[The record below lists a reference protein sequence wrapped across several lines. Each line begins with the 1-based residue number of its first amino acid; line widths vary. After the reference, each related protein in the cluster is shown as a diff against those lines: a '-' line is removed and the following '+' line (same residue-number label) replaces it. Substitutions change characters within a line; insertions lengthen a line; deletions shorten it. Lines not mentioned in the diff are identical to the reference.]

1 MRTVVEGKF
10 KALLAGAMLATAVSG
25 SALAAD
31 LSAPGQVAAKP
42 ADPAWF
48 IRLGPAGVFFDSSAK
63 LYTAAGQVP
72 GASAHADDNF
82 SGLFE
87 FGYFF
92 TDNIAVSL
100 TGGVPPTTTLNGRG
114 TAAALGALGQVTY
127 GPATLTAHYHYK
139 GLGNFQ
145 PYAGLGIGYAFIF
158 GSKDG
163 SVTNLDVK
171 GAPAF
176 VMQAGLD
183 YAVNR
188 NWSAF
193 VDVKHLLLS
202 VDASGNLGPTPVTAR
217 VRLDPTI
224 VFSGIAY
231 HF

>member
-1 MRTVVEGKF
+1 MTTVVEGKF
-10 KALLAGAMLATAVSG
+10 RTLLAGALLATAVSG

-31 LSAPGQVAAKP
+31 LSAPGQASAKP

-72 GASAHADDNF
+72 GASARADNNF

-114 TAAALGALGQVTY
+114 TASALGALGQVTY

-145 PYAGLGIGYAFIF
+145 PYAGLGVGYAVIF

-176 VMQAGLD
+176 VMQAGFD

-202 VDASGNLGPTPVTAR
+202 VDATGNLGPTPVTAR

>member
-10 KALLAGAMLATAVSG
+10 AALLAGAMVVTAVSG

-31 LSAPGQVAAKP
+31 MSAPGQASAKP

-48 IRLGPAGVFFDSSAK
+48 IKLGPAGVFFDSSAK
-63 LYTAAGQVP
+63 LNSPAGQVP
-72 GASAHADDNF
+72 GASARADNNF
-82 SGLFE
+82 AGLFE
-87 FGYFF
+87 VGYFF
-92 TDNIAVSL
+92 TDNLAVSL
-100 TGGVPPTTTLNGRG
+100 TAGIPPTTTLNGRG
-114 TAAALGALGQVTY
+114 TALGLGQLGKVTY

-145 PYAGLGIGYAFIF
+145 PYAGLGVGYAFIF

-176 VMQAGLD
+176 VMQAGVD
-183 YAVNR
+183 YAIDR
-188 NWSAF
+188 NWAAF

-202 VDASGNLGPTPVTAR
+202 VDATGNLGPTPVTAK

-231 HF
+231 RF